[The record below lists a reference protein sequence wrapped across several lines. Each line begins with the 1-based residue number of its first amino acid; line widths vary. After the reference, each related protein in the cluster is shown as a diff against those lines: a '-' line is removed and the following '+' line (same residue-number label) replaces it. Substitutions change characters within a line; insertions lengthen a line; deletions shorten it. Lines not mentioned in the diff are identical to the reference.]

1 MTSLIIIFLLTG
13 VISGFIAG
21 LLGVGGGIIIVP
33 ISYFILLYLDY
44 SAVYAMHVA
53 IASSL
58 GIICFTS
65 ISSIRSHLKLGNV
78 NKSILKRWV
87 PGIVLGS
94 ILGSYC
100 ASIISGKILVNIFIF
115 LAFLIAL
122 NMAFQRDPII
132 LSKDLPRSKLINLIL
147 SSLIGFL
154 SVLIGIGGG
163 SFSVPSLTMF
173 SKKIHEAVGTSATLG
188 FFIAFPGVI
197 ILMVSGSSIN
207 DLPPFSI
214 GYLNLG
220 IVLLVSSTSIFSANI
235 GAKVSVSINKVTLRR
250 IFSIFLLLTCL
261 SLIMEHYII

>member
-44 SAVYAMHVA
+44 SPVYAMHVA

-78 NKSILKRWV
+78 NRSILKRWV
-87 PGIVLGS
+87 PGIIIGS

-122 NMAFQRDPII
+122 NMAFQRDPIFSLKI
-132 LSKDLPRSKLINLIL
+132 FQDQNLSI
-147 SSLIGFL
+147 
-154 SVLIGIGGG
+154 
-163 SFSVPSLTMF
+163 
-173 SKKIHEAVGTSATLG
+173 
-188 FFIAFPGVI
+188 
-197 ILMVSGSSIN
+197 
-207 DLPPFSI
+207 
-214 GYLNLG
+214 
-220 IVLLVSSTSIFSANI
+220 
-235 GAKVSVSINKVTLRR
+235 
-250 IFSIFLLLTCL
+250 
-261 SLIMEHYII
+261 

>member
-1 MTSLIIIFLLTG
+1 
-13 VISGFIAG
+13 
-21 LLGVGGGIIIVP
+21 
-33 ISYFILLYLDY
+33 
-44 SAVYAMHVA
+44 MHVA

-78 NKSILKRWV
+78 NRSILKRWV
-87 PGIVLGS
+87 PGIVIGS
-94 ILGSYC
+94 ILGSYS

-122 NMAFQRDPII
+122 NMAFQKNPII
-132 LSKDLPRSKLINLIL
+132 LSKDLPKSKLINLIL

-214 GYLNLG
+214 GYLNLA
-220 IVLLVSSTSIFSANI
+220 IVLLVSSTSIFTANI

>member
-1 MTSLIIIFLLTG
+1 
-13 VISGFIAG
+13 VP
-21 LLGVGGGIIIVP
+21 GIII
-33 ISYFILLYLDY
+33 
-44 SAVYAMHVA
+44 
-53 IASSL
+53 
-58 GIICFTS
+58 
-65 ISSIRSHLKLGNV
+65 
-78 NKSILKRWV
+78 
-87 PGIVLGS
+87 GS

-132 LSKDLPRSKLINLIL
+132 LSKDLPKSKLINLIL

-214 GYLNLG
+214 GYLNLA
-220 IVLLVSSTSIFSANI
+220 IVLLVSSTSIFTANI